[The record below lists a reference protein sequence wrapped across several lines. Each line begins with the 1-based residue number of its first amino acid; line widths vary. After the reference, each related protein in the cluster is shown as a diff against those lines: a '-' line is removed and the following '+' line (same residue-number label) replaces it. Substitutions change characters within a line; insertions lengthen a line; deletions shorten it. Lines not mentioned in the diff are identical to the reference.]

1 MAVALLSQLTTLHA
15 AYEATAREA
24 ASAALDGAT
33 EESDEL
39 SLAKQAL

>member
-1 MAVALLSQLTTLHA
+1 VA
-15 AYEATAREA
+15 AREA

-39 SLAKQAL
+39 SLAKQEL